1 MTDAQSTPTDEEL
14 VAGMQAGNSGAAS
27 LLTERYWAAIQ
38 RYCRQYLHD
47 EQLAEDV
54 AQETFAKLVDGTEP
68 PAGMFK
74 PWIYKVARNRCIDA
88 LRRFNRSPTHHNRL
102 HTAFDAAGGTSGPG
116 TKAHKIERRELIRH
130 IIQEMP
136 DDYRDVLMLKF
147 FEGFSRAEM
156 AESLGV
162 SEQAV
167 KGRLVRAS
175 QFLEEELRKLSGL
188 TS

>member
-1 MTDAQSTPTDEEL
+1 MTDAQPTPTDEEL
-14 VAGMQAGNSGAAS
+14 VAAHQAGDAAAAGT
-27 LLTERYWAAIQ
+27 LTNRYWEAIQ
-38 RYCRQYLHD
+38 RYCKQYLHD

-68 PAGMFK
+68 PEGRFK
-74 PWIYKVARNRCIDA
+74 PWIYKIARNRCIDA

-102 HTAFDAAGGTSGPG
+102 NTGFDGAKNTSGPS
-116 TKAHKIERRELIRH
+116 TKAHKLERRALIRH
-130 IIQEMP
+130 IIQQMP
-136 DDYRDVLMLKF
+136 DDYRDVLMLKY

-162 SEQAV
+162 SEQAI